1 MEFDHTIII
10 TCTYTH
16 THTMSGTPKG
26 VMLSHNSL
34 LHNLEMMKQI
44 MKTDNSMV
52 EISFLPHFH
61 DMGLIC
67 SYLQPLYHGGTG
79 YFMSPSTFIQN
90 PGLWLKAF
98 SMYKGTH
105 AKAPN
110 YAFELVLKKGFPD
123 NLDLSSAHYLVNG
136 SEPVYAETIQRFESA
151 LAPYGLKRNTVHAGY
166 GLAEHTMY
174 LCGVWDKEDFTVAN
188 GRISCGQ
195 PTAGVTVKV
204 VDPDSLKEVPVGEEG
219 EIWVSSESKA
229 IGYWEK
235 KEETQKV
242 FEARLDNFSDL
253 TYLRTGDL
261 GFIKNGEVFI
271 SGQLHDLI
279 IFNGRK
285 IHPNDIE
292 MRIES
297 SFYALRCGKTVACQ
311 LKARQLKDGSKMQ
324 ITYVAEL
331 RYPKGFSTVEFQ
343 SLAMKITSIISLDFQ
358 VQVEAVV
365 FIQPC
370 TLPLTTLGKRQ
381 RTLCKHMLLKK
392 TLKVVYHWSRA
403 TAVATVDEIQ
413 ASAAS
418 DTSPPKPKDEEK
430 VHPPRRDQM
439 MLKPKKSSTSP
450 LPMQRKSLHTI
461 TDRMSDVLGIQL
473 QPDSNIWEYGCNS
486 VKAVQLSQCLQ
497 SEYGF
502 AIEPHLLF
510 THQTP
515 LALMGKLQRS
525 LLSVT
530 SHPPSYLEKNSNAC
544 TGANIVSKGN
554 HGKHQ
559 KREILL
565 SANVNKEMDKEGADE
580 QEHSTPASSTDVYIS
595 PEEKAV
601 KYLKEHK
608 IIELFNNIL
617 SEMFI
622 KRPEDPKAFI
632 REYIKQLLKAKA
644 DPDNMDPPCMFEE
657 SNIKSVFFMLDLNKK
672 GYISLNQ
679 YLLVMDVLRL
689 NKFNQKPAGSEFD
702 KISLETFVQETKAAF
717 RDAYST
723 YKDS

>member
-1 MEFDHTIII
+1 
-10 TCTYTH
+10 
-16 THTMSGTPKG
+16 MSGTPKG

-44 MKTDNSMV
+44 MKTDSSMV

-61 DMGLIC
+61 DMGLVC

-79 YFMSPSTFIQN
+79 YFMSPSTFMEN

-136 SEPVYAETIQRFESA
+136 SEPVYTKTIQGFESA
-151 LAPYGLKRNTVHAGY
+151 LAPYGLKKNTVRAGY
-166 GLAEHTMY
+166 GLAEHTAY
-174 LCGVWDKEDFTVAN
+174 LCGVWDKEDPTVTS

-195 PTAGVTVKV
+195 PTAGVAVKV
-204 VDPDSLKEVPVGEEG
+204 VDPDTLKEVPVGEEG

-229 IGYWEK
+229 LGYWKK
-235 KEETQKV
+235 KEETLKV
-242 FEARLDNFSDL
+242 FEARLDNISDL

-261 GFIKNGEVFI
+261 GFIKNREVFI

-279 IFNGRK
+279 IYNGRK

-311 LKARQLKDGSKMQ
+311 LKACQLKDGSKVQ
-324 ITYVAEL
+324 CNGITYVAEL
-331 RYPKGFSTVEFQ
+331 RYPKGFSTVECQ
-343 SLAMKITSIISLDFQ
+343 SLAMKIAFIISLDFQ

-365 FIQPC
+365 FVQPH
-370 TLPLTTLGKRQ
+370 TLPLATSGKRQ
-381 RTLCKHMLLKK
+381 RTLCKHMLLNK
-392 TLKVVYHWSRA
+392 TLKVVYHWTRA
-403 TAVATVDEIQ
+403 MAAATVDAATVDEVR
-413 ASAAS
+413 ASTSAAS
-418 DTSPPKPKDEEK
+418 NTSPPKPKDEEK
-430 VHPPRRDQM
+430 VHPTTRRDQT
-439 MLKPKKSSTSP
+439 MLKPKKRKSMSP
-450 LPMQRKSLHTI
+450 PPMHCKSLHTI
-461 TDRMSDVLGIQL
+461 TDRMSDVLGVQL

-502 AIEPHLLF
+502 AIEPHLLY

-530 SHPPSYLEKNSNAC
+530 SHPPSYLEKNDSNAC
-544 TGANIVSKGN
+544 TGANIVSKDN

-559 KREILL
+559 KKETL
-565 SANVNKEMDKEGADE
+565 SSASMKKEMDKEGADE
-580 QEHSTPASSTDVYIS
+580 QERSTPASSTDMYAS

-601 KYLKEHK
+601 KYLKKHK
-608 IIELFNNIL
+608 L
-617 SEMFI
+617 S
-622 KRPEDPKAFI
+622 
-632 REYIKQLLKAKA
+632 
-644 DPDNMDPPCMFEE
+644 
-657 SNIKSVFFMLDLNKK
+657 S
-672 GYISLNQ
+672 SLTI
-679 YLLVMDVLRL
+679 YC
-689 NKFNQKPAGSEFD
+689 QKCSSKDQKIPRCSSGSTSSSF
-702 KISLETFVQETKAAF
+702 
-717 RDAYST
+717 
-723 YKDS
+723 